1 MDFNKKINNEVL
13 VKVEGVSKKFSKDL
27 KRSLL
32 YGLNDIGNEIIGR
45 EGTNRTKLRKTEF
58 WAVKDVSFELRRGEC
73 LGLIGR
79 NGAGKT
85 TLLKIL
91 NGLVKPDEGRVE
103 MRGLVGALIALGT
116 GFNPILTGR
125 ENIFVNASI
134 LGLKQADIKNKVEEI
149 IEFAELGDFIEAPVR
164 SYSSG
169 MVSRLGFAI
178 AVHMNPDILILDE
191 VLAVGDAGFK
201 MKSLNKMYEIMND
214 TAVIFVNHNMAT
226 LSRVCNKVMYLKN
239 GEVQY
244 VGEDVLGGI
253 EKYLSQYEDEKSY
266 IDYNTKAQFNEINI
280 SSNPPRGTDAKGRP
294 IINHGDDLIIDFH
307 YHLNPQYDVHSIGF
321 VISNKDFLT
330 VAAHRTQAIRN
341 NPDGNMQVQVK
352 IPQIELSNGEY
363 SVTFKVSNVPNDDEM
378 SENYATYRHWRKF
391 KVEGLKELSSVPFHI
406 FGEIVHVN
414 NVLENRPTI
423 PKS

>member
-1 MDFNKKINNEVL
+1 MSSEVL
-13 VKVEGVSKKFSKDL
+13 VKVDGVSKKFSKDL

-32 YGLNDIGNEIIGR
+32 YGLHDIGNEIVGR
-45 EGTNRTKLRKTEF
+45 LGSNRSKLRKTEF
-58 WAVKDVSFELRRGEC
+58 WAVRDVSFELKRGEC

-103 MRGLVGALIALGT
+103 MRGRVGALIALGT
-116 GFNPILTGR
+116 GFDPILTGR
-125 ENIFVNASI
+125 ENIYVNASI
-134 LGLKQADIKNKVEEI
+134 LGLKQADIKNKVDEI

-244 VGEDVLGGI
+244 VGYDVLGGI
-253 EKYLSQYEDEKSY
+253 EKYLAQYDDEKSY
-266 IDYNTKAQFNEINI
+266 IDYNTKAQFNEIII
-280 SSNPPRGTDAKGRP
+280 SSNVDRGNDAKKRP
-294 IINHGDDLIIDFH
+294 IINHGDDMIMDFE
-307 YHLNPQYDVHSIGF
+307 YHLDTTYDHHCIAF

-330 VAAHRTQAIRN
+330 VAAHRTGEIRN
-341 NPDGNMQVQVK
+341 TKDGNMKVRVR
-352 IPQIELSNGEY
+352 IPQNELSNGEY
-363 SVTFKVSNVPNDDEM
+363 SVTFKIANFPKEGEA

-391 KVEGLKELSSVPFHI
+391 KVEGLAELSSVPFHI
-406 FGEIVHVN
+406 FGEIVN
-414 NVLENRPTI
+414 INGQQLSLKNI
-423 PKS
+423 

>member
-1 MDFNKKINNEVL
+1 MSKEVL
-13 VKVEGVSKKFSKDL
+13 IKVEGVSKKFSKDL

-45 EGTNRTKLRKTEF
+45 EGSNRTKLRKTEF

-91 NGLVKPDEGRVE
+91 NGLVKPDEGRIE
-103 MRGLVGALIALGT
+103 MRGQVGALIALGT
-116 GFNPILTGR
+116 GFDPILTGR
-125 ENIFVNASI
+125 ENIYVNASI
-134 LGLKQADIKNKVEEI
+134 LGLKQSDIKNKVDEI

-169 MVSRLGFAI
+169 MVSRLGFSI
-178 AVHMNPDILILDE
+178 AVHLNPDILILDE

-226 LSRVCNKVMYLKN
+226 LSRVCNKVMYLKS

-244 VGEDVLGGI
+244 VGDDVLGGI

-266 IDYNTKAQFNEINI
+266 IDYNTKAQFNEIII
-280 SSNPPRGTDAKGRP
+280 SSGVDRGTDIKGRP
-294 IINHGDDLIIDFH
+294 IINHGDDLIVDFY
-307 YHLNPQYDVHSIGF
+307 YHLEPEFDIHCLAL

-330 VAAHRTQAIRN
+330 VATHQTKGIQN
-341 NPDGNMQVQVK
+341 TKDGNMHVQIR

-363 SVTFKVSNVPNDDEM
+363 SVTFKVANVPNDDELP
-378 SENYATYRHWRKF
+378 ENYATYRHWRKF
-391 KVEGLKELSSVPFHI
+391 KVEGLKDLSSVPFHV
-406 FGEIVHVN
+406 FGDIVHINEVEVN
-414 NVLENRPTI
+414 GQISSQKLI
-423 PKS
+423 K

>member
-1 MDFNKKINNEVL
+1 MNNKSNQVL
-13 VKVEGVSKKFSKDL
+13 VRVNNVSKKFSKDL
-27 KRSLL
+27 KRSLF
-32 YGLNDIGNEIIGR
+32 YGLKDIGNEIIGR
-45 EGTNRTKLRKTEF
+45 EGSDRTKLRKTEF

-103 MRGLVGALIALGT
+103 MHGRVGALIALGT
-116 GFNPILTGR
+116 GFDPILTGR
-125 ENIFVNASI
+125 ENIYVNASI
-134 LGLKQADIKNKVEEI
+134 LGLKQADIESKVDEI

-201 MKSLNKMYEIMND
+201 MKSLNKMYEIMNE

-244 VGEDVLGGI
+244 VGNDVLGGI

-266 IDYNTKAQFNEINI
+266 IDYNTKAQFNDII
-280 SSNPPRGTDAKGRP
+280 ITSSVERGKDAKKRT
-294 IINHGDDLIIDFH
+294 IINYGDDLIIDFE
-307 YHLNPQYDVHSIGF
+307 YHLDVAYDHHCIAFAV
-321 VISNKDFLT
+321 SNKDFLT
-330 VAAHRTQAIRN
+330 VASHCSQELRN
-341 NPDGNMQVQVK
+341 STDGNMKVRIK
-352 IPQIELSNGEY
+352 IPRIEFTNGEY
-363 SVTFKVSNVPNDDEM
+363 SVTFKISNSPKEGELSD
-378 SENYATYRHWRKF
+378 NYATYRHWRKF
-391 KVEGLKELSSVPFHI
+391 KVEGLIEMSNVPFHI
-406 FGEIVHVN
+406 FGEIVSVN
-414 NVLENRPTI
+414 GNKQPVTT
-423 PKS
+423 